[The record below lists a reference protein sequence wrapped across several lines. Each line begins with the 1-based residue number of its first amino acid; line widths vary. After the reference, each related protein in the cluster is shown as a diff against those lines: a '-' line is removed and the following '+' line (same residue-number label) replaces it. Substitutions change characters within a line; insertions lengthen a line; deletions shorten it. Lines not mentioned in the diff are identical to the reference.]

1 MEFSPR
7 RRLITA
13 LFALSGAVSVL
24 LPQIAHADYNPKQ
37 LRIGFQKSAAT
48 LVLLK
53 GDGSLEK
60 RLAPLGVEVKWV
72 EFPAGPQL
80 LEGLNVGSIDFGFVG
95 EAPPI
100 VAQAAGANFVYVG
113 YEGEAG
119 AAESVL
125 VPKDSPIKS
134 VADLKGKR
142 VALNKGSNVHYFLVK
157 VLEKNGLKYSDVNV
171 SFLTPADAR
180 AAFEKGS
187 IDAWVIW
194 DPFSAA
200 AEKQIGAR
208 PLATGKGLVKNYQFF
223 LAEREFATK
232 RADILKAVLEE
243 ANKKGQFVAKNNKE
257 AAKQLSPLQGL
268 EPDVLELSLS
278 RYEHA
283 FYSISEEALSSQQ
296 QIADTFL
303 DVKLIPSPIKVREA
317 LLKR

>member
-1 MEFSPR
+1 MTKR
-7 RRLITA
+7 RDFFRSLLAASIVATA
-13 LFALSGAVSVL
+13 TLASTSVS
-24 LPQIAHADYNPKQ
+24 ADYNPKL

-48 LVLLK
+48 LTLLK

-60 RLAPLGVEVKWV
+60 RLAPLGIDVKWV

-113 YEGEAG
+113 YEGEAA
-119 AAESVL
+119 AAEAVL
-125 VPKDSPIKS
+125 VQKDSSIKGI
-134 VADLKGKR
+134 AELKGKR

-157 VLEKNGLKYSDVNV
+157 VLEKHGLKYSDVQV

-194 DPFSAA
+194 DPFTSA
-200 AEKQIGAR
+200 AEKQLGAR
-208 PLATGKGLVKNYQFF
+208 QLANGVGVVKNYQFF

-232 RADILKAVLEE
+232 RADVLKIVLEE
-243 ANKKGQFVAKNNKE
+243 SNKKGQLIKKDIK
-257 AAKQLSPLQGL
+257 AAANQLSPLQGL
-268 EPDVLELSLS
+268 PADVLESSLA
-278 RYEHA
+278 RYEHG
-283 FYSISEEALSSQQ
+283 FYEINAEALSSQQ
-296 QIADTFL
+296 KIADTFAEL
-303 DVKLIPSPIKVREA
+303 KLIPKTFQVTDA
-317 LLKR
+317 TLKR